1 MKKAALRV
9 VLAIVGVVFLM
20 FILTYGSLF
29 VVDFFVC
36 HPYENDT
43 WQTIDFFDKG
53 SIKAP
58 PDWTY
63 TLAENTITLFDS
75 NGEAIIYISSDED
88 YAAPGYVNEKDREF
102 IERRNNIMG
111 TGMYRASS
119 EIRVYSNKNTGE
131 KYYYAEIFKRDTF
144 TLIKATHSFGYF
156 FAESKDISIEEFTNV
171 VTSYKK

>member
-63 TLAENTITLFDS
+63 TSAENTITLFDS

-119 EIRVYSNKNTGE
+119 LIEIYSDKSTGE
-131 KYYYAEIFKRDTF
+131 NYYYAEIYKREIF
-144 TLIKATHSFGYF
+144 SLVKPSLPFGHF